1 MHCQVETLRFC
12 FPPSIRHILDKLPET
27 LDATYE
33 RTLLGISKQTR
44 EYASRLFQ
52 CLIISIRPLRVKE
65 LAELFVIQPYGDV
78 APAFN
83 GGWRPE
89 DPEEF
94 ILSTCSTLVS
104 IVNIDGE
111 KVVQFSHFSVREY
124 LTSGRIAN
132 SGALSPFHILPK
144 SAHTLLA
151 RACLSTLFQLGC
163 STDESRVQSLPLASY
178 AAEHWVDHAQFEDV
192 SSDIRV
198 EMDHLFDKDKPY
210 LAAWIWL
217 YDIENSRR
225 RYQIPPPLAQ
235 AAQLDATPLYYAA
248 LCGFRDVT
256 EDLLNAH
263 PRDLNARGGQHET
276 PLHAAVHKGHLDVV
290 LLLLDRG
297 TSVESRG
304 PLRQTALYMAS
315 SRGYAKISQSLIN
328 RGADPNAECND
339 KEDCRDVKWTALQV
353 ASKNGRLDTARVL
366 LEHGAD
372 VNYKDNCG
380 TRPLQLASRQRSNA
394 LVWLLLDRGA
404 NPNASDTWAM
414 NALHE
419 ASIYGQMSSVI
430 TLLKYGANVHAQS
443 KSGSTPLH
451 FAASEGH
458 LEVVQ
463 LLLDHGADPNTQGRD
478 HWTALHEATVEGR
491 LQVVEVLL
499 RHGAN
504 PRARTRWGE
513 TPSQL
518 APRQSRTH
526 IEALLSEL
534 GAQRQRNKGLRFWD
548 LLNPTG
554 VSPCND
560 M

>member
-1 MHCQVETLRFC
+1 VHCQVETLRFC
-12 FPPSIRHILDKLPET
+12 FPQSIRRILNDLPET

-52 CLIISIRPLRVKE
+52 CLIISIRPLHVKE

-78 APAFN
+78 APA
-83 GGWRPE
+83 GWRPE

-94 ILSTCSTLVS
+94 IISTCSTLVS
-104 IVNIDGE
+104 IVDIDGE

-124 LTSGRIAN
+124 LTSGRIGN
-132 SGALSPFHILPK
+132 SEHLSPFHIRPK

-178 AAEHWVDHAQFEDV
+178 AAEHWVDHARFEDV
-192 SSDIRV
+192 SSDIRS
-198 EMDHLFDKDKPY
+198 EMDHLFDKDNPY

-225 RYQIPPPLAQ
+225 RDQICPPLAQ
-235 AAQLDATPLYYAA
+235 PDATPLYYAA

-256 EDLLNAH
+256 EGLLNAH

-297 TSVESRG
+297 ASVESRG

-315 SRGYAKISQSLIN
+315 SRGYVKISQSLIDH
-328 RGADPNAECND
+328 GADPNAECDD
-339 KEDCRDVKWTALQV
+339 KEDCRNVKWTALQV

-366 LEHGAD
+366 LERGAD
-372 VNYKDNCG
+372 VNYKDTCG
-380 TRPLQLASRQRSNA
+380 RRPLQFASRQRSNA
-394 LVWLLLDRGA
+394 LVCLLLDRGA
-404 NPNASDTWAM
+404 NPNASDTWGM

-419 ASIYGQMSSVI
+419 ASIYGQMSSVT
-430 TLLKYGANVHAQS
+430 TLLEYGANVHAQS

-458 LEVVQ
+458 LEVAQ
-463 LLLDHGADPNTQGRD
+463 ILLDHGADPNTRGRD
-478 HWTALHEATVEGR
+478 HWTALHEAAAEGR
-491 LQVVEVLL
+491 LHVVEVLL
-499 RHGAN
+499 RDGAD

-513 TPSQL
+513 TPSEL
-518 APRQSRTH
+518 APRQSRTQT
-526 IEALLSEL
+526 ERLLSEL
-534 GAQRQRNKGLRFWD
+534 GEQMQRNKGLGLWD
-548 LLNPTG
+548 LLNPAG
-554 VSPCND
+554 CELRRQLKLYF
-560 M
+560 